1 MAITDRTRKSLWAKS
16 GNRCSICKTEFFQ
29 NKVDS
34 EEFNIG
40 EECHIIS
47 SKDNG
52 PRHRPNITDYDLFDN
67 LILLCR
73 NHHREIDELSDT
85 YTEELLRYIKLNHE
99 KWVQTT
105 INNEINSQKK
115 SQPIFLTRI
124 ISGKEL
130 LNIISNSHGY
140 RTDYDEIENKED
152 SEYIG
157 GVLQNLVDYGDIS
170 GMVET
175 FDSVKIGFELNKFL
189 KDLDEKGYNLFG
201 EKGIKQ
207 TKFSNGETDKWSIAT
222 IVIKKKDNSEILKV
236 DLNEK
241 DQNASA

>member
-1 MAITDRTRKSLWAKS
+1 
-16 GNRCSICKTEFFQ
+16 
-29 NKVDS
+29 
-34 EEFNIG
+34 
-40 EECHIIS
+40 
-47 SKDNG
+47 
-52 PRHRPNITDYDLFDN
+52 
-67 LILLCR
+67 
-73 NHHREIDELSDT
+73 
-85 YTEELLRYIKLNHE
+85 LNHE